1 MPREEVAMPREEVY
15 EFSDEKLL
23 VTMRASVNDV
33 RSTLRR
39 TQALIEQT
47 RITLREF
54 DDRWPPIGGRQPPCD
69 RSIDPS
75 TFHFINSFEAVPNDR
90 DLIAA
95 VMDRDGLH
103 TLDFPC
109 RFDDGIWS
117 DAKTGRMIE
126 IDPTHWR
133 YWKS

>member
-1 MPREEVAMPREEVY
+1 MPREEVY

-33 RSTLRR
+33 RATLRR

-54 DDRWPPIGGRQPPCD
+54 DDRWPPIGGRQLPCD